1 MRIAD
6 LTERVSFQK
15 LEKEPSFYGD
25 KVVPTESFDQWANI
39 KDKGVTETD
48 SNGHVH
54 EARELLVTVRSCQ
67 KTRSIAPDIYLM
79 KYRESFYDITH
90 IEVDSRYRRWIT
102 LHARRKTHGS

>member
-15 LEKEPSFYGD
+15 LEKEPGFYGD
-25 KVVPTESFDQWANI
+25 KVLPVGSFDQWASI

>member
-15 LEKEPSFYGD
+15 LDKISNFYGD
-25 KVVPTESFDQWANI
+25 QLSPADSFEQWANI

-48 SNGHVH
+48 ANGHVH
-54 EARELLVTVRSCQ
+54 QARELLVTLRSCQ
-67 KTRSIAPDIYLM
+67 KTRSISPDIYAM

-90 IEVDSRYRRWIT
+90 IELDSRYRRWVV